1 MSYLRYVKVIGT
13 MHVSPRSREE
23 VTREIEREK
32 PAAVAVELDIPRF
45 QGLQMGKKAELRESL
60 RLGRAGLVSYL
71 LTKLEEK
78 LGEEFGMA
86 PGGEMLGAIETAGRL
101 GIPVLLIDEDIRVI
115 MGKILQAPLREKLFL
130 ILEGSLVFLPGMGEE
145 VGEKD
150 MLSAYRDMMREF
162 KVRYPY
168 LFRVLVEERNEIMAL
183 NLKRAVDDLLAR
195 GVKRPRIIAVVGM
208 GHKEGIER
216 ILNSWKPERRSIYPG
231 GLGNLYNP
239 RAAI

>member
-23 VTREIEREK
+23 VIRTIVEER
-32 PAAVAVELDIPRF
+32 PHAVAVELDLPRF
-45 QGLQMGKKAELRESL
+45 QGLRMGKRAELRESL

-86 PGGEMLGAIETAGRL
+86 PGGEMLGAIETAERL
-101 GIPVLLIDEDIRVI
+101 NIPLLLIDEDIRVI
-115 MGKILQAPLREKLFL
+115 MNKILMAPAREKLLL

-145 VGEKD
+145 IGGNDV
-150 MLSAYRDMMREF
+150 LAAYRDMMREF
-162 KVRYPY
+162 RLRYPY
-168 LFRVLVEERNEIMAL
+168 LFRVLVEERNEIMAR
-183 NLKRAVDDLLAR
+183 NLKATVDELLAR
-195 GVKRPRIIAVVGM
+195 GIKRPRVVAVVGM

-216 ILNSWKPERRSIYPG
+216 LLNSWKPGRRFIYPN

-239 RAAI
+239 GTAT